1 MTQSTY
7 KPRGNTAKALELIK
21 EGRTVREAAEATGCI
36 PQSLRYAC
44 KRMGLKATPAP
55 RNLTGGGREK
65 LFPAQI
71 ARIQG
76 LYRAGVERKEIATR
90 FGVGVT
96 RIFEL
101 TKHLTVDGPIV
112 SDLARGSRAALVMVR

>member
-1 MTQSTY
+1 MSQSTY

-21 EGRTVREAAEATGCI
+21 EGRTVREASEATGCEI
-36 PQSLRYAC
+36 YTIRHAL
-44 KRMGLKATPAP
+44 KRLGIKAPPAP
-55 RNLTGGGREK
+55 RNLTGHGREK